1 MAALFLARGRV
12 VVRRSTEVLTVSP
25 SQINGIPVPKTRL
38 GVRVRGIN
46 DITVGGAGLGSR
58 CDPRRQP
65 KRSSRA
71 ELTGA
76 NAPSKCVGP

>member
-46 DITVGGAGLGSR
+46 DITVGEQAWAAGVTHEGS
-58 CDPRRQP
+58 P
-65 KRSSRA
+65 SA
-71 ELTGA
+71 
-76 NAPSKCVGP
+76 APGQS